1 MRRLT
6 YVVTHVPMHSI
17 AHTPCTR
24 AGHIPAALSSP
35 PGQLPSSTGDASAQI
50 FSPSPLDLPRAGQNQ
65 CSQWD
70 TAPQHWLC
78 TPGDHC
84 SLWWLLPP
92 AAPGP
97 RWRRS
102 ALSPLAMGQELPSAR
117 PSGCAPT
124 PPRARISAQLP
135 APPRVRGG
143 VNLDPVLPGMAV

>member
-97 RWRRS
+97 RWPTFSPVATCHGPGAPICKALGVRS
-102 ALSPLAMGQELPSAR
+102 HPAAGMDLRAAPSTAAG
-117 PSGCAPT
+117 PWWC
-124 PPRARISAQLP
+124 
-135 APPRVRGG
+135 
-143 VNLDPVLPGMAV
+143 